1 MDFTYADKL
10 KVLTNEIQ
18 RIREENAILDASK
31 EKMEG
36 FLVQELEDLNT
47 KLMLKGKETEEV
59 TSRNLKLTAAQ
70 SKKREG
76 DLNVWMA
83 RQESFRKA
91 IV

>member
-59 TSRNLKLTAAQ
+59 TSRNLKLTSAQ
-70 SKKREG
+70 SKKRES